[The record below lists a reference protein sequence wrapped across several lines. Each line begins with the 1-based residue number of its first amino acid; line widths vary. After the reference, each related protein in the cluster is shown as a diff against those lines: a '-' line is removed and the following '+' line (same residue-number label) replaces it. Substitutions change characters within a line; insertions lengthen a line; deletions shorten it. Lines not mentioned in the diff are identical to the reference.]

1 VEEKFL
7 GVETLSDKNVKSMV
21 NLINEYRLPIN

>member
-1 VEEKFL
+1 MEEKFL
-7 GVETLSDKNVKSMV
+7 GVETLSDKNVKSAV